1 MTAGN
6 FKYNLFAQTIFMI
19 EFLYKAV
26 LLDKEEQQHI
36 GLLIVLCS
44 FVQCVLSIVF
54 YFDSYECS
62 IDNKFLLLKIAWE
75 INIMIKT
82 FCTLFH

>member
-6 FKYNLFAQTIFMI
+6 FKYNLFAQTICLI

-36 GLLIVLCS
+36 GLLIVLYS
-44 FVQCVLSIVF
+44 FVQCTI
-54 YFDSYECS
+54 YR
-62 IDNKFLLLKIAWE
+62 LLL
-75 INIMIKT
+75 
-82 FCTLFH
+82 